1 MSKTWMNRFLAMGIL
16 AAGVQ
21 AASAQSVR
29 PAAGKG
35 RPEPIPVLL
44 GTTGACSNEFPGGPC
59 SQTSTLVQIDPRTG
73 ALIRT
78 IGPVG
83 YTVNGLAWDART
95 GKLYASTAIGD
106 VTFHGLIT
114 IDPFTGEGTPVNP
127 AATNFG
133 LPGAPS
139 PVHSITIDFLGRMVA
154 WYDEFPP
161 PEGVTDTFVQ
171 INKRTGI
178 ATEFPNTGIDSN
190 QNGVAFQT
198 FGPISVLWNIDSP
211 KFVNGSVT
219 QTAYVLDP
227 CNGKILISRPITP
240 PTMAALGDFNPVNF
254 LYYGLRFTA
263 FDPTAPTSIIVVD
276 PIKGTSSVLGT
287 TVQDLHVLAF
297 VKR

>member
-1 MSKTWMNRFLAMGIL
+1 MKMTWKVRLLAVAIL
-16 AAGVQ
+16 AAAAQ
-21 AASAQSVR
+21 TASAESV
-29 PAAGKG
+29 ASTVGKVK
-35 RPEPIPVLL
+35 PDPVPVLL
-44 GTTGACSNEFPGGPC
+44 GTTGACNNEFPGGPC
-59 SQTSTLVQIDPRTG
+59 RQTSTLVQIDPRTG
-73 ALIRT
+73 ALVRT

-133 LPGAPS
+133 VPGAAS
-139 PVHSITIDFLGRMVA
+139 PVHSIAIDLLGRMVG

-161 PEGVTDTFVQ
+161 PPGTTDSFVQ
-171 INKRTGI
+171 INKHTGI
-178 ATEFPNTGIDSN
+178 AKEFPNTGLDSN

-211 KFVNGSVT
+211 KFVNGSLV
-219 QTAYVLDP
+219 QHAYVLNPFD
-227 CNGKILISRPITP
+227 GKILASRPITP
-240 PTMAALGDFNPVNF
+240 PTMAALGDFNPVNL

-263 FDPTAPTSIIVVD
+263 FDPTAPTSIIVID
-276 PIKGTSSVLGT
+276 PIKGTASVLGT